1 MPVAI
6 RAALLLA
13 FCACAACGSRSS
25 DQPNAEVAANAPADI
40 VTLPP
45 DESDATPTN
54 ELENGVDEP
63 TANTVDLNSD

>member
-6 RAALLLA
+6 RAAFLLA
-13 FCACAACGSRSS
+13 FFTCAACGSHSN
-25 DQPNAEVAANAPADI
+25 DPTNTEVAANAPTDVI
-40 VTLPP
+40 TLPP

-63 TANTVDLNSD
+63 SDNAVGLNSD